1 MRSTSWEDVVEVF
14 DALSA
19 DLDRALTLDFSGL
32 TTREGLAILQR
43 CETLRRRLPAVEHPL
58 LNELAARDER
68 SEMGG
73 PLPSALADRLHI
85 ARGEARRRVTDAA
98 LLGAHRAL
106 SGEALEPVLPATAK
120 AQRAGALGEAQVA
133 VIRGFLDYLPIE
145 VDAATRARCETKL
158 AEFGTQFRPD
168 ELHRLAQR
176 MADQLHPDGD
186 YPPQAGGTPT
196 DEERARRRGLIVGR
210 QGRDGMTPIKGLLDP
225 AARAGLDAVLAR
237 WAAPGMGNPADEQPC
252 VAGTPSQDQIHEDR
266 RSGPQRCHDALA
278 AMCRNLLASG
288 DLGQHNGLPATIIV
302 STTLAELETGTGKAH
317 TGGGSWLPMSDVLRL
332 ASHAHHYLRIY
343 QGAKELA
350 LFHTRRL
357 ASPAQR
363 IVLHAKERGCSH
375 PMCPAP
381 GYHCEVHHD
390 EDYATTGVTDIAG
403 LSFRCGP
410 DHTLCSQGWKTRKN
424 HRGET
429 ETLPPPHLDH
439 GQSRTNTY
447 HHPEKLL
454 QDNDSGGSGDSD
466 EDGDPH

>member
-1 MRSTSWEDVVEVF
+1 
-14 DALSA
+14 
-19 DLDRALTLDFSGL
+19 
-32 TTREGLAILQR
+32 
-43 CETLRRRLPAVEHPL
+43 
-58 LNELAARDER
+58 
-68 SEMGG
+68 MGG

-85 ARGEARRRVTDAA
+85 GRGEARRRVGDAA
-98 LLGAHRAL
+98 LLGARRAL
-106 SGEALEPVLPATAK
+106 SGEALEPVLPATAA

-133 VIRGFLDYLPIE
+133 VIRGFLDYLPST
-145 VDAATRARCETKL
+145 VDAVTRARCEEKL
-158 AEFGTQFRPD
+158 AEFATRFRPD
-168 ELHRLAQR
+168 ELGRLAQR
-176 MADQLHPDGD
+176 LADQLHPDGD
-186 YPPQAGGTPT
+186 YS

-210 QGRDGMTPIKGLLDP
+210 QGRDGMTPIKGFLDP
-225 AARAGLDAVLAR
+225 ATRAGLDAILAR
-237 WAAPGMGNPADEQPC
+237 WAAPGMCNPADEQPC
-252 VAGTPSQDQIHEDR
+252 VAGTPSQEQIQGDR

-302 STTLAELETGTGKAH
+302 STTLAELETGTGKGH
-317 TGGGSWLPMSDVLRL
+317 TGGGTWLPMSDVIAL

-390 EDYATTGVTDIAG
+390 EDYATTGITDIAG

-424 HRGET
+424 HHGET
-429 ETLPPPHLDH
+429 ETLPPPHLDT
-439 GQSRTNTY
+439 GQPRINYY

-454 QDNDSGGSGDSD
+454 RDNDSGDTGDPD
-466 EDGDPH
+466 DGDPH